1 MSSQNL
7 EILSH
12 LKEFGS
18 IEPKVAWGRLGVCRL
33 ASSIL
38 ELRQSGHR
46 IETVMQKNA
55 DGKRFARYIYR
66 GETLQGGKS

>member
-1 MSSQNL
+1 MSTQKL

-18 IEPKVAWGRLGVCRL
+18 IEPKVAWGRLGVYRL
-33 ASSIL
+33 APRIL

-66 GETLQGGKS
+66 GESLQGGKS

>member
-1 MSSQNL
+1 MSSQYL

-12 LKEFGS
+12 LKKYGQIDFFTS
-18 IEPKVAWGRLGVCRL
+18 LNKFQCVRL
-33 ASSIL
+33 AARIL
-38 ELRQSGHR
+38 EMRQSGHR

-66 GETLQGGKS
+66 GESLQGGKS

>member
-12 LKEFGS
+12 LKQFGS
-18 IEPKVAWGRLGVCRL
+18 IEPKVAWGRLGVYRL
-33 ASSIL
+33 ASRIL

-46 IETVMQKNA
+46 IETIIEKNN

-66 GETLQGGKS
+66 GESLQGGKS